1 MRRTFLSS
9 NTGRPRSGGGWYIPH
24 CRNPSAAW
32 GKLGRILLPAGVEV
46 KRNGRVPMASR
57 GFPWSHSLSGNVRWL
72 PVSVC
77 NRRRLAGG
85 QATDFV
91 LLVMNNRGAN
101 GILSSKAKLGAD
113 ASVAAGPVGR
123 NASAETDVSMRAE
136 ICSRNT
142 CPSRSGGPNLDA

>member
-1 MRRTFLSS
+1 
-9 NTGRPRSGGGWYIPH
+9 
-24 CRNPSAAW
+24 
-32 GKLGRILLPAGVEV
+32 
-46 KRNGRVPMASR
+46 MASR

-91 LLVMNNRGAN
+91 FLVMNDRGAN
-101 GILSSKAKLGAD
+101 GILSSKVKLGAD
-113 ASVAAGPVGR
+113 ALVAAGPVGR

-136 ICSRNT
+136 ICSRNA